1 MTYYTGGCIRDIGQ
15 VQSNGSWGS
24 LYFVGISYDSNSC
37 LHPAAQFRFLDN
49 GAMLSLKRQG
59 CLAAFNRNGSGFN
72 LDMFYVYVG
81 SEVACTENPDKG
93 IYRAL
98 NQSKEGGLSVYYK
111 ENRGRSFQIWCA
123 LVSYN
128 RHFENNYGID
138 KIVRLAQDCHSSY
151 NYYSRIFNFGKFLH
165 SKRIEKDRKLV
176 SRHLRLRAVWS
187 TDNIF
192 KPRAELDRTRSHY

>member
-1 MTYYTGGCIRDIGQ
+1 MVDPSLLFYLFLKFCFCIVFSGASCFFVRPLNYYPGGCIRDIGQ

-24 LYFVGISYDSNSC
+24 LYFAGISYEYNSC

-72 LDMFYVYVG
+72 VDMFYVYVG
-81 SEVACTENPDKG
+81 SEAACVNNPNKG

-98 NQSKEGGLSVYYK
+98 NQSKEAGLTVYYK

-128 RHFENNYGID
+128 THFRNKFGTRGFGIVTLTQHCHLKNKNYE
-138 KIVRLAQDCHSSY
+138 
-151 NYYSRIFNFGKFLH
+151 YYRRRFNFGKFF
-165 SKRIEKDRKLV
+165 
-176 SRHLRLRAVWS
+176 AQ
-187 TDNIF
+187 
-192 KPRAELDRTRSHY
+192 